1 MQEHLWV
8 TNANKA
14 FETMKLS
21 LQYHA
26 QEGKE
31 LQVVHFRQPKTGAS
45 IRMLNPIMLFII
57 YLENRLTEIKTDVL
71 FCFSLIDYIFKY
83 ISVQRN
89 TNV

>member
-1 MQEHLWV
+1 ML
-8 TNANKA
+8 KKGKSY
-14 FETMKLS
+14 KLCTS
-21 LQYHA
+21 
-26 QEGKE
+26 GSK
-31 LQVVHFRQPKTGAS
+31 KTGAS

-71 FCFSLIDYIFKY
+71 FCFSLIDYIFKH

>member
-31 LQVVHFRQPKTGAS
+31 LQVVHFRQKK
-45 IRMLNPIMLFII
+45 
-57 YLENRLTEIKTDVL
+57 NRCQHQNAKSYHAV
-71 FCFSLIDYIFKY
+71 YN
-83 ISVQRN
+83 ISRK
-89 TNV
+89 